1 MSACRPNS
9 KHFIL
14 TFPHEL
20 KLEIVD
26 KTKKRHK
33 RDPILLLPSQLVNYR
48 NQNFFVSASAL
59 ALGIAFSVYVH
70 EWSLFLLCAIFAAFF
85 LWKGLSVRSRY
96 SCGKIAELTA
106 TCTGIMPS
114 FYRDRFTVT
123 FAAQSEDDDYVY
135 YRFIVPN
142 KRNREEFL
150 IGGVYV
156 IYFDRDAVRTLL
168 GYLLVGP
175 SVV

>member
-1 MSACRPNS
+1 MSAFSPNS
-9 KHFIL
+9 KYFIMKYL
-14 TFPHEL
+14 HEL
-20 KLEIVD
+20 TQEIAD
-26 KTKKRHK
+26 KTKNQHK
-33 RDPILLLPSQLVNYR
+33 SDSILLLPSQLVNYR
-48 NQNFFVSASAL
+48 NQNFFVSASVL
-59 ALGIAFSVYVH
+59 ALGIAFSLYVH

-85 LWKGLSVRSRY
+85 LWKALSVGNRY

-114 FYRDRFTVT
+114 FYRDHFTVT
-123 FAAQSEDDDYVY
+123 FAAQSEDDNYVY

-168 GYLLVGP
+168 GYFLVGP
-175 SVV
+175 SIV